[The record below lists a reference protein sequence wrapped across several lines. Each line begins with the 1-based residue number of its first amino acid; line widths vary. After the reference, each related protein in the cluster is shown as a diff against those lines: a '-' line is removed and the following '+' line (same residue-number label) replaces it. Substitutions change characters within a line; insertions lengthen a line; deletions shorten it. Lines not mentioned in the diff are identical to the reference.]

1 MSLFTRKKS
10 DSVAALGE
18 ENLIASIRRWLGSA
32 APESPVGMGDDC
44 AVLPLSAK
52 QQLITVDPVV
62 YGRHFDDKI
71 APCHVSEKLLKRNL
85 SDIAAMGGKPTA
97 AVIALTLDPRTKLA
111 WLEAFYRGLAACARK
126 YDVRIVGGD
135 IAQADHHFSA
145 SLTLIGEATSKRVL
159 TRQGAKIGDW
169 LYVTGRLGG
178 SLASGHHYRFK
189 PRLTEGAWLAKQ
201 HEVRSMM
208 DLSDGLG
215 KDLRSITPNDARAR
229 LNQKALPLNKKC
241 DVRAALTDGEDYE
254 LLFAVS
260 GRTKPE
266 TFLRKW
272 RNQFPRAPLF
282 RIGEFVSIND
292 AAAEPSL
299 NLECYFGYE
308 HLR

>member
-1 MSLFTRKKS
+1 MSLFTRNRS
-10 DSVAALGE
+10 QSVASLGE
-18 ENLIASIRRWLGSA
+18 AALITAIRRWLGSA
-32 APESPVGMGDDC
+32 APESPHGMGDDC
-44 AVLPLSAK
+44 ALLPPSSK

-71 APCHVSEKLLKRNL
+71 EPRHVGAKLLKRNL
-85 SDIAAMGGKPTA
+85 SDIAAMGGQPTA

-126 YDVRIVGGD
+126 HQVKIVGGD
-135 IAQADHHFSA
+135 IAQADNHFSA
-145 SLTLIGEATSKRVL
+145 SLTLLGTATSKRVL
-159 TRQGAKIGDW
+159 TRQGARIGDS

-178 SLASGHHYRFK
+178 SLTSGHHYRFK
-189 PRLTEGAWLAKQ
+189 PRLDEGAWLAQ
-201 HEVRSMM
+201 QREVLAMM

-215 KDLRSITPNDARAR
+215 KDLRSITPDDARAQ
-229 LNQKALPLNKKC
+229 LDQNALPLNKVC

-260 GRTKPE
+260 GRTKHE
-266 TFLRKW
+266 TFLCKW
-272 RNQFPRAPLF
+272 RQRFPRVPLS
-282 RIGEFVSIND
+282 RIGELVS
-292 AAAEPSL
+292 AQEVTEPSL